1 MLPAV
6 DASSVN
12 RFEQGHIMSETTRT
26 GETNKRATEQAARS
40 GQTGVEAA
48 SKATKDAIGETA
60 QFAQNGAAHAKETA
74 QSITETVAETAQV
87 AATLSSKAAEQ
98 GREAMLMGVRTAAGV
113 GSRVADINFGR
124 GRDLMSS
131 AMHAMDVYRDASERS
146 AERVQ
151 ALFSSAMMMGRGL
164 QTMQHAWLEL
174 VDHTMEHAAHKPQ
187 DLLRCKTMV
196 ELAEVQRDLYLDAIN
211 HAFESTSK
219 MLDLAGRT
227 AHDAVRPLRS

>member
-1 MLPAV
+1 
-6 DASSVN
+6 
-12 RFEQGHIMSETTRT
+12 MSETTRT
-26 GETNKRATEQAARS
+26 GESTKRATEHAARS
-40 GQTGVEAA
+40 SQAGIEAA
-48 SKATKDAIGETA
+48 TKTTKDAISETA
-60 QFAQNGAAHAKETA
+60 QAAQNGATHAKEAA
-74 QSITETVAETAQV
+74 QTMTETVADTAEA

-98 GREAMLMGVRTAAGV
+98 GREAMMMGVRTAAGV

-124 GRDLMSS
+124 SRDLMSS
-131 AMHAMDVYRDASERS
+131 AMTAMDIYRDASERS

-174 VDHTMEHAAHKPQ
+174 MDHTMEHAAHKPQ
-187 DLLRCKTMV
+187 DLLRCKTMI